1 MRYRAFISYSHADE
15 KWARWLLKR
24 LESYRIPGNLVG
36 TPGRDGPI
44 PAKLGQ
50 MFRDRDE
57 LPSAG
62 DLSSTISAALA
73 DSDALIVICSP
84 ASARSRWVNA
94 EIQAFRESGRGE
106 RIFSVIVGG
115 DPASRVPEL
124 ASFPSALIEPET
136 PGGPEREPLAADARK
151 EGDGRERAFLKV
163 VAGLLGVG
171 FNDLAQREAQQR
183 HRRMAIITAASVAG
197 MALATIL
204 AVTAYIARNDAER
217 RQGQAEDIL
226 GFMLGD
232 LRKNLTKVGRLDLMR
247 SVDDKA
253 TGYFATLNP
262 RDLSDRALEEQA
274 RSLTGIGEV
283 RLNEGNHKEAMNAF
297 REAHSRTSALYQR
310 QPENGQRLFDL
321 SQAQFWIGFV
331 AMEQGRLEDTR
342 PWFIKYR
349 DSTTKL
355 AAMDRSNFAW
365 QQEAAYGYH
374 NIGALD
380 FRMGRY
386 KESEQAM
393 LAERELY
400 ASWLKQ
406 RPNDYNLRFEASNID
421 SFLGS
426 LMLVQGRLKEAESYF
441 SAQEEAMRKNRKD
454 EPSNTKWK
462 ELYADSKRFLVK
474 VQTMLGKREQA
485 RVSALEAAQLGV
497 ELTALDPKNNVWSH
511 YDGQANLWLA
521 KLSDINGVEVQIFAN
536 KALAILSAAY
546 AQESSNQSIAL
557 SLARTYNIHAQI
569 ALQNDDAKTVSE
581 QTKMA
586 TDVLAPFWKVE
597 RKEDLRIVLAEAI
610 WLKGNAAQNE
620 GDSKQAKEHWH
631 EALKLLS
638 EGATKDPPFLRLE
651 MLAQILNSLGRNDEA
666 RVHIKRL
673 EQSGFVPL
681 QPYQ

>member
-24 LESYRIPGNLVG
+24 LESYRVPANLVG

-94 EIQAFRESGRGE
+94 EVEAFRASGRGD
-106 RIFSVIVGG
+106 RIFSFIIGG
-115 DPASRVPEL
+115 DPASREPGQ
-124 ASFPSALIEPET
+124 ASFPQALIAPET
-136 PGGPEREPLAADARK
+136 PGGPEREPLAADTRK
-151 EGDGRERAFLKV
+151 EGDGRDRAFLKL

-183 HRRMAIITAASVAG
+183 HRRMAFITAASLAG
-197 MALATIL
+197 MAIAVAL

-217 RQGQAEDIL
+217 RQAQAEDIL

-283 RLNEGNHKEAMNAF
+283 RLNEGNYKEAMAAF
-297 REAHSRTSALYQR
+297 REAHTRTSALYQR

-321 SQAQFWIGFV
+321 SQAQYWIGFV
-331 AMEQGRLEDTR
+331 AVEQGRFQDARQWLVL
-342 PWFIKYR
+342 YR

-355 AAMDRSNFAW
+355 AAMDRGNFAW

-374 NIGALD
+374 NLGVLD
-380 FRMGRY
+380 FRMGKY
-386 KESEQAM
+386 QQAEQAM

-400 ASWLKQ
+400 TGWLKQ
-406 RPNDYNLRFEASNID
+406 RPNDYNLRYEAANID

-426 LMLVQGRLKEAESYF
+426 LMYGQGRLKEAEAYYIL
-441 SAQEEAMRKNRKD
+441 QEEAMQRNRLED
-454 EPSNTKWK
+454 PGNVKWK
-462 ELYADSKRFLVK
+462 EIHSDSKRFLSR
-474 VQTMLGKREQA
+474 VQAMLGKHELA
-485 RVSALEAAQLGV
+485 SATALESSVIYA
-497 ELTALDPKNNVWSH
+497 ELTAQDPKNIEWSNLH
-511 YDGQANLWLA
+511 AQSLLMLARLSGLKAKDAQTNADKAMSIISVAHNQDPKNERFALVFAESKNFQAQ
-521 KLSDINGVEVQIFAN
+521 LSLMNGDTTA
-536 KALAILSAAY
+536 ALAHSQAA
-546 AQESSNQSIAL
+546 L
-557 SLARTYNIHAQI
+557 
-569 ALQNDDAKTVSE
+569 DK
-581 QTKMA
+581 
-586 TDVLAPFWKVE
+586 LAPFWKLD
-597 RKEDLRIVLAEAI
+597 RKEDHRVALAEAY
-610 WLKGNAAQNE
+610 WLKGRAFHVNGDVTQANWHWQQSLALLND
-620 GDSKQAKEHWH
+620 GDSKN
-631 EALKLLS
+631 L
-638 EGATKDPPFLRLE
+638 PFLRLE
-651 MLAQILNSLGRNDEA
+651 MLVRTLNSLGRSEDA
-666 RVHIKRL
+666 IKYIDRL
-673 EQSGFVPL
+673 EQSGFVTL
-681 QPYQ
+681 QAFQ